1 VLTASE
7 FSSTPTLTLSEA
19 KFLLDAVLRDR
30 SERSGKV
37 AGEEVAVSEYEELQ
51 WRVLKERI
59 MRKTRE
65 YLDVFARFKNEESV
79 QAVERILRASGL
91 EEFEN
96 AQLGK

>member
-1 VLTASE
+1 
-7 FSSTPTLTLSEA
+7 
-19 KFLLDAVLRDR
+19 
-30 SERSGKV
+30 
-37 AGEEVAVSEYEELQ
+37 
-51 WRVLKERI
+51 